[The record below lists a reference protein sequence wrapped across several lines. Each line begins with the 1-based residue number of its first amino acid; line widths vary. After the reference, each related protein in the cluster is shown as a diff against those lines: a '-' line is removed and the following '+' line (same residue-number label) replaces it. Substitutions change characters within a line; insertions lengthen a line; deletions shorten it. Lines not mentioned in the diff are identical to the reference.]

1 MKMKKHVLLA
11 CMLMLLTTFVSCGK
25 TPEDN
30 SSMSEDNVSEV
41 ITETNTE
48 QEATVQNETVE
59 QITEN
64 EATQAETE
72 ETTTVEAISEIESEE
87 QSKQESNITIISHSL
102 SKDYDDKDVLVIEY
116 AYTNIEDDATSFSF
130 ACQDSVFQ
138 NGIEC
143 SSTIFGC
150 DEVDAQQQLNDVQPG
165 VTYNLK
171 VGYLLQDMTNAHV
184 IITDLFGNNTLLDE
198 TIDLGGGEGAVVDAE
213 NLQETYVKVVGH
225 HMSKDYK
232 DEDVLVVDY
241 EYYNGSDEAKS
252 FIWSFSAKAFQN
264 GVECDDTVLGCDDI
278 DSENSMSEIQ
288 PGVTITVSKG
298 YHVTD
303 MSDVT
308 VQVKGLLN
316 DKEYTSETISLS

>member
-1 MKMKKHVLLA
+1 MKKLVILA
-11 CMLMLLTTFVSCGK
+11 CTLMILTTFVSCGE
-25 TPEDN
+25 TSQDD
-30 SSMSEDNVSEV
+30 SAILEDNVSDV
-41 ITETNTE
+41 ITETNAE
-48 QEATVQNETVE
+48 QEASMQNETTE

-64 EATQAETE
+64 ETTQAETE
-72 ETTTVEAISEIESEE
+72 ELTTIETISEAESE
-87 QSKQESNITIISHSL
+87 QESNITIVSHSL
-102 SKDYDDKDVLVIEY
+102 SRDYEDKDVLVIEY
-116 AYTNIEDDATSFSF
+116 AYTNIKDDATSFSF

-150 DEVDAQQQLNDVQPG
+150 DEVDVQQQLNDVQPG

-184 IITDLFGNNTLLDE
+184 VITDLFGNKTLLDE

-241 EYYNGSDEAKS
+241 EYYNGSDESKS

-278 DSENSMSEIQ
+278 NSENSMNEIQ

-308 VQVKGLLN
+308 IQVEGLLN
-316 DKEYTSETISLS
+316 DKEYTSEVISLS

>member
-1 MKMKKHVLLA
+1 MKKLVILA
-11 CMLMLLTTFVSCGK
+11 CTLMILTTFVSCG
-25 TPEDN
+25 E
-30 SSMSEDNVSEV
+30 SSQDDSAILEDNVSDV
-41 ITETNTE
+41 ITETNAE
-48 QEATVQNETVE
+48 QEASMQNETAE

-64 EATQAETE
+64 ETTQAETE
-72 ETTTVEAISEIESEE
+72 ELTTVEAISETESE
-87 QSKQESNITIISHSL
+87 QESNITIVSHSL
-102 SKDYDDKDVLVIEY
+102 SKDYEDEDVLVIEY
-116 AYTNIEDDATSFSF
+116 AYTNVKDDATSFSF

-150 DEVDAQQQLNDVQPG
+150 DEVDVQQQLNVVQPG

-184 IITDLFGNNTLLDE
+184 VITDLFGNKTLLDE

-241 EYYNGSDEAKS
+241 EYYNGSDESKS

-278 DSENSMSEIQ
+278 NSENSMNEIQ

-308 VQVKGLLN
+308 IQVEGLLN
-316 DKEYTSETISLS
+316 DKEYTSEVISLS